1 VTLASGAQISQA
13 QPIIFSTLAYD
24 YLGRAIATIS
34 GWELGEVSRKT
45 FADGEHYLRIDNDPT
60 DRDVVLV
67 GGTIDDASTL
77 ELYDL
82 ACGLVTG
89 GAYRLRIVMPFFG
102 YSTMERSVR
111 FGEVVTAKT
120 RARLLSSVPM
130 ASRGTQVFLLDLHV
144 SAVAHYFEGGIRP
157 IHIYG
162 KPLVTAAARR
172 LGGDDFVLACTDAGR
187 AKWVESLANDLNVAA
202 AFVYKR
208 RHDEETA
215 VTGVSAQ
222 VAGKRV
228 VIYDDMIR
236 SGSSLLGA
244 AQAYREAG
252 AVAIDAVATHGLFP
266 GDSLI
271 GLERSG
277 LLGRI
282 VVTDSHPRAVALR
295 GDFLEVASTAALL
308 TEHLIYNR

>member
-1 VTLASGAQISQA
+1 MI
-13 QPIIFSTLAYD
+13 QPIVFSTLAYD
-24 YLGRAIATIS
+24 YLGRAVAART
-34 GWELGEVSRKT
+34 GWELGVVTRKT
-45 FADGEHYLRIDNDPT
+45 FPDGEHYLRIETDPA

-89 GAYRLRIVMPFFG
+89 GAYRLSMVMPFFG

-144 SAVAHYFEGGIRP
+144 SAIAHYFEGGIRP
-157 IHIYG
+157 IHMYG
-162 KPLVTAAARR
+162 KALVMAAARR

-208 RHDEETA
+208 RHDDATE

-236 SGSSLLGA
+236 TGGSLVGA
-244 AQAYREAG
+244 ARAYRDAG
-252 AVAIDAVATHGLFP
+252 AAAIDAVATHGLFP
-266 GDSLI
+266 GDSLAKI
-271 GLERSG
+271 EASG

-282 VVTDSHPRAVALR
+282 VVTDSHPRAVALHNH
-295 GDFLEVASTAALL
+295 FLEVDSTAPLL
-308 TEHLIYNR
+308 TEHLISNR